1 MNSYLRS
8 QKRVVLRNCGQIDPN
23 SIEEYISSGGY
34 RALKRALL
42 EMEPAAV
49 VQTVKDSGLRGR
61 GGAGFPTGLKWEFA
75 AKAEGDPKFVICN
88 ADEGE
93 PDFQI
98 ASF

>member
-49 VQTVKDSGLRGR
+49 VQTVKD
-61 GGAGFPTGLKWEFA
+61 
-75 AKAEGDPKFVICN
+75 
-88 ADEGE
+88 
-93 PDFQI
+93 
-98 ASF
+98 